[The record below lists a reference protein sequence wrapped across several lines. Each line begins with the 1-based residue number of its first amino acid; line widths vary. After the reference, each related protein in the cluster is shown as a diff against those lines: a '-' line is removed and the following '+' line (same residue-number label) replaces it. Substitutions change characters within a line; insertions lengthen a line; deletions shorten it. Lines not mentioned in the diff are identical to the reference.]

1 MDLDYA
7 EAYPDSPRMD
17 AEVSDLLSKH
27 PSDWRDWVWY
37 AHTFPGSIDITSP
50 VRGTPCKAALNWSVG
65 KTVFKFECGTVVEL
79 IGNHLPPGTPTD
91 WITAEEDERCMR
103 YFRVAAS
110 NAG

>member
-17 AEVSDLLSKH
+17 AEVADLLSKH
-27 PSDWRDWVWY
+27 PSDWRDWTWY
-37 AHTFPGSIDITSP
+37 DHIFPGSGDITSP

-79 IGNHLPPGTPTD
+79 LGNHLPPGTPTG
-91 WITAEEDERCMR
+91 
-103 YFRVAAS
+103 V
-110 NAG
+110 